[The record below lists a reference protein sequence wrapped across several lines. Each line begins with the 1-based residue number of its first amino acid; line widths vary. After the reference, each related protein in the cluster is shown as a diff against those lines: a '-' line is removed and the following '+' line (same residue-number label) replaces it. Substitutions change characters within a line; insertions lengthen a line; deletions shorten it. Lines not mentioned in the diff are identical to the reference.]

1 MEDIAKEERVS
12 PVIISPSDS
21 ESYFYSPTG
30 DQERHDEGSS
40 SKPATPNR
48 NNKFIVYFFILRFV
62 VVVAAVPL
70 ALINNNHKSNNIS
83 AAEMEAILR
92 ETTSKVSQA
101 LEQDESP
108 QAQALAWLVEES
120 EVPLQTK
127 NQVIQRFAIAVLV
140 HAMSSRPES
149 DKTTPLIINPLQS
162 ECEWIGV
169 VCDEP
174 TNQRRDLMTTSD
186 TADDPDVDD
195 AAGAPP
201 VITKIVWAD
210 FGLTGEIPPE
220 VGHLQHLKYLDLA
233 ENNLE
238 GSLPDQL
245 FELTSLTHLY
255 LHKNKLTGSLSESFS
270 NLEKL
275 EHFYGGNNKFTG
287 KFPRGLGSKKTGYSD
302 ARPLRK

>member
-1 MEDIAKEERVS
+1 MSAESIVS
-12 PVIISPSDS
+12 TV
-21 ESYFYSPTG
+21 
-30 DQERHDEGSS
+30 
-40 SKPATPNR
+40 
-48 NNKFIVYFFILRFV
+48 
-62 VVVAAVPL
+62 
-70 ALINNNHKSNNIS
+70 
-83 AAEMEAILR
+83 
-92 ETTSKVSQA
+92 ETMVVSQA

-287 KFPRGLGSKKTGYSD
+287 KFPRGLGSKKAGGSN